1 MNEENNKDTRLLEEE
16 IQSLKQ
22 IIKFL
27 GEDFDESGSHRSI
40 NFAKIFKTLWASRI
54 LYCKV
59 LPATFVIVALIA
71 LSLPNYYTCTVKLS
85 PELSGSKSTSGLASL
100 ASSFGINLGSSGV
113 GTEALFPTL
122 YPDLMSS
129 VDFKASLFEVPVTI
143 EGDKEEGEKDRT
155 MSYYTYLKDEQKSPW
170 WSAAISGTMK
180 FIVSLFKNPEPEED
194 KVDPFRLTKEQ
205 TDIVKAINS
214 KVVCDVDKKTMVLT
228 IQVTMQDPNVA
239 ATVAKT
245 VNEKLKEYVSKYRTE
260 KAVHDLDYYQ
270 KIYDETKAQYLASQ
284 SRYAR
289 FVDNNQGMVRQ
300 SSRVEQ
306 TRLQNEASLNYQLFN
321 NAAVQLQNAKAK
333 VQHDTPVFAEI
344 INPTVPLK
352 PSKPS
357 RKMITLVF
365 MVLGFGLGS
374 LITLIKK

>member
-1 MNEENNKDTRLLEEE
+1 MKEYAEDTPVLENNSINIDLVQYWKRLKSRWKSILIWTLAAAIVGAAYSLTIPRRYTVVTRL
-16 IQSLKQ
+16 
-22 IIKFL
+22 
-27 GEDFDESGSHRSI
+27 
-40 NFAKIFKTLWASRI
+40 A
-54 LYCKV
+54 
-59 LPATFVIVALIA
+59 
-71 LSLPNYYTCTVKLS
+71 
-85 PELSGSKSTSGLASL
+85 PELSNNTVNRISALSQLAGLNATMLGTTDAVYPMVYPDIMNSTDFLVDL
-100 ASSFGINLGSSGV
+100 FDTPVSFVEKKERID
-113 GTEALFPTL
+113 TTL
-122 YPDLMSS
+122 YEYMLNHRKGSALGWVMSLPGRA
-129 VDFKASLFEVPVTI
+129 VGGVKGLFK
-143 EGDKEEGEKDRT
+143 
-155 MSYYTYLKDEQKSPW
+155 KDE
-170 WSAAISGTMK
+170 
-180 FIVSLFKNPEPEED
+180 VHED
-194 KVDPFRLTKEQ
+194 TTNVVDPFRLTNKQ
-205 TDIVKAINS
+205 F
-214 KVVCDVDKKTMVLT
+214 VVANGLKKSIQPVIDKKTMVLT

>member
-1 MNEENNKDTRLLEEE
+1 MKEYPEDTPVAESVSFNIDLRKYWNKLKARWKTILIWTLAAA
-16 IQSLKQ
+16 ILGAAYSLT
-22 IIKFL
+22 IP
-27 GEDFDESGSHRSI
+27 R
-40 NFAKIFKTLWASRI
+40 R
-54 LYCKV
+54 
-59 LPATFVIVALIA
+59 
-71 LSLPNYYTCTVKLS
+71 YTVVSKLA
-85 PELSGSKSTSGLASL
+85 PELSNNTVNRISALSQLAGLNATM
-100 ASSFGINLGSSGV
+100 LGSTDAVYPMVYPDIMHSTDFLVDLFDTPVSFVEKKERVDTTLYEYMLNHRKGSALGWVMSLPGRAVSGV
-113 GTEALFPTL
+113 KG
-122 YPDLMSS
+122 
-129 VDFKASLFEVPVTI
+129 
-143 EGDKEEGEKDRT
+143 
-155 MSYYTYLKDEQKSPW
+155 
-170 WSAAISGTMK
+170 
-180 FIVSLFKNPEPEED
+180 LFKKEAPMD
-194 KVDPFRLTKEQ
+194 TTSVVDPFKLTNKQ
-205 TDIVKAINS
+205 FAVANGLKKSIQPVI
-214 KVVCDVDKKTMVLT
+214 DKKTMVLT

-300 SSRVEQ
+300 SSRIEQ

-333 VQHDTPVFAEI
+333 VQQDTPVFAEI
-344 INPTVPLK
+344 ISPTVPLK

-365 MVLGFGLGS
+365 MVLGFGIGS
-374 LITLIKK
+374 LFALFKK